1 MCGSIL
7 HDCVSS
13 LWKNSTLKRFLCS
26 IIFWKMKLSGS
37 NIKNFPTFSY
47 ILRNGNP
54 EKNSLYFREFQGQ
67 AQKIK
72 KPPLKKVLIFWEME
86 LSSFNIKI
94 FFIFSQK
101 KVFLIFQEMETPKK
115 ILYILGNGTLLY
127 FSKRKP

>member
-72 KPPLKKVLIFWEME
+72 KPTLKKLLIFWEME
-86 LSSFNIKI
+86 LSSFKPE
-94 FFIFSQK
+94 K
-101 KVFLIFQEMETPKK
+101 LLIFQEKT
-115 ILYILGNGTLLY
+115 
-127 FSKRKP
+127 SKV